1 MDPFTNMKFQGGYM
15 NCEEWLALPKKDM
28 LDKWYQE
35 QYRKS
40 TYGGL
45 AGLGQKFAHASL
57 ERNYNSSH
65 LFETVLEVGGNVGE
79 HLPFVRHSFKKYILS
94 DLNMPVIDPAFERHS
109 SGLVSCIQ
117 ADVEALPLAD
127 LSVDRV
133 LSTCVF
139 HHVNNPEQAFS
150 EVHRV
155 LKQGGRADILLPS
168 DPGFL
173 YRLGRGIGPK
183 RTARQAGLGDVK
195 SLVDARDHINHVH
208 GLLRLARHVF
218 RSDHIEA
225 RTFPIV
231 RLTWN
236 TSLWTSL
243 RVSKSLN

>member
-1 MDPFTNMKFQGGYM
+1 M
-15 NCEEWLALPKKDM
+15 NSEEWIALPKKDM
-28 LDKWYQE
+28 LDKWYRE
-35 QYRKS
+35 QYKGS
-40 TYGGL
+40 TYSGL
-45 AGLGQKFAHASL
+45 AGSGQRFAHASL
-57 ERNYNSSH
+57 ERKYNRGH

-79 HLPFVRHSFKKYILS
+79 HLPFVRHSFKEYILS
-94 DLNMPVIDPAFERHS
+94 DLNMPVIDPVFESHS

-117 ADVEALPLAD
+117 ADVQALPLAE

-133 LSTCVF
+133 ISTCVF

-150 EVHRV
+150 EVRRV
-155 LKQGGRADILLPS
+155 LKQGGRADIYLPS

-173 YRLGRGIGPK
+173 YRLARGIGPK
-183 RTARQAGLGDVK
+183 RSAWQSGLGDVK

-218 RSDHIEA
+218 RRDNIEA

-231 RLTWN
+231 GLTWN

-243 RVSKSLN
+243 RISKSLN